1 MKPLVWDLARFNH
14 IFSYPSDAG
23 DGAETYA
30 QDMVNLRVDRWG
42 HLRLRPV
49 IRALQM
55 HEAGDIAPE
64 DLAITGVAASAR
76 QLYWLRSDGQLFVAD
91 DIPADPLRIRY
102 CDDADEVD
110 AAVFDF
116 TMERDFIVF
125 RGGQS
130 VSATIGWRQGVPE
143 IADFGIDD
151 IEILFYSDDSRT
163 NQIASDDANF
173 NIGDQTLDEIITLDN
188 FIDNN
193 DGTGSVDVTI
203 DPGGITAMELMAN
216 RSVYFSLRVCQ

>member
-1 MKPLVWDLARFNH
+1 MQELFWNVTKFNY
-14 IFSYPSDAG
+14 IFSYPSDAEG
-23 DGAETYA
+23 GAESYA

-42 HLRLRPV
+42 HLRLRPI

-64 DLAITGVAASAR
+64 DSTITGVAASANA
-76 QLYWLRSDGQLFVAD
+76 LYWLRSDGKLFVAD
-91 DIPADPLRIRY
+91 DIPSNPFRVRY

-110 AAVFDF
+110 VEAFDF
-116 TMERDFIVF
+116 TMEQDFVVF
-125 RGGQS
+125 RGGNS
-130 VSATIGWRQGVPE
+130 MTATIGWRQGVPE
-143 IADFGIDD
+143 IADFGIED
-151 IEILFYSDDSRT
+151 IEILFYSDDSGT
-163 NQIASDDANF
+163 NQITSDDDNF

-188 FIDNN
+188 FINN
-193 DGTGSVDVTI
+193 DDGTGSVDVTI